1 MKVTLIRNSL
11 QNSSYSEIFGILFK
25 DRIFPHQTA
34 PYEYWNGPPQGVRS
48 PIIMESI
55 ADETGFTAVILGT
68 WGIINFADVILL
80 C

>member
-1 MKVTLIRNSL
+1 MKLIPNSL
-11 QNSSYSEIFGILFK
+11 QNSSNSEISETLFN

-68 WGIINFADVILL
+68 FGIINFAGVIFV